1 MLRYSLLLC
10 LFFCVTSSYSQDST
24 FTFKGKVID
33 SDNKTPLRHVS
44 IQITGTLR
52 GTETDSSG
60 YFTLFITDERKLLK
74 FSLLGYETVY
84 VNPYSQPRKEYL
96 VPMKQKAKLIN
107 EVSVTANAIQP
118 MAKSKRSYVLDYDFY
133 DDHILLISYGLN
145 KSSYKLVLLNETGD
159 TLNIVKTPEMP
170 VKLFK
175 DCLGNHYIVCE
186 KNIHQVYYDNTLLH
200 LLPPKSI
207 EDLENIL
214 LPCIAQD
221 SSNLYLIEKQ
231 GSYLVTN
238 TIFHDFYSNHT
249 SLTYYFINKERKQ
262 KKELLSVVDE
272 ATLRMKADER
282 RLLDAKEQGR
292 AGDAQGRI
300 VNPKSKSDIRAKS
313 SNHRQKSILRS
324 FDVIFSETIV
334 FKEIFAPL
342 YVIKNNLYVFD
353 FVNSKLQ
360 SFSPSGDMLKESEMT
375 LHCDIKWKR
384 SMCIDEKLSKAYTLF
399 EKNGISELK
408 EIDVQTGKECH
419 SKKIPLVFV
428 ENIKVHNGSIYFLHK
443 GEDADDTRYLS
454 KLKIH

>member
-1 MLRYSLLLC
+1 MLKLSLSLML
-10 LFFCVTSSYSQDST
+10 LFFAIQIYSQDSS
-24 FTFKGKVID
+24 FTFRGKVID
-33 SDNKTPLRHVS
+33 FASKTPLAHVG
-44 IQITGTLR
+44 IQINGTLR

-60 YFTLFITDERKLLK
+60 HFTLFITGERKLLK

-84 VNPYSQPRKEYL
+84 VNPYSQPGKEYL
-96 VPMKQKAKLIN
+96 VPMKQKARLMS

-133 DDHILLISYGLN
+133 NDDILLISYGIT
-145 KSSYKLVLLNETGD
+145 KSSYKLVLINEQAD
-159 TLNIVKTPEMP
+159 TLSIIKTPEMP

-186 KNIHQVYYDNTLLH
+186 ENIYQVYYDNTSLR

-207 EDLENIL
+207 KDLENVL

-221 SSNLYLIEKQ
+221 SSNLYLIAKE

-238 TIFHDFYSNHT
+238 TAFHDFYSNNT
-249 SLTYYFINKERKQ
+249 SLTYYFINKEQKLKKQ
-262 KKELLSVVDE
+262 LLTVVDE
-272 ATLRMKADER
+272 ETLRMKADER

-300 VNPKSKSDIRAKS
+300 MNPKSKSDTRAKT
-313 SNHRQKSILRS
+313 SNHRNKSILKS
-324 FDVIFSETIV
+324 FDIIFSETIV

-342 YVIKNNLYVFD
+342 YVIKGKLYVFD

-360 SFSPSGDMLKESEMT
+360 SFSPSGDLLKESGMT
-375 LHCDIKWKR
+375 LHKDLKWKR
-384 SMCIDEKLSKAYTLF
+384 YMCIDETLNKAYTLF

-408 EIDVQTGKECH
+408 EIDLKTGKECH
-419 SKKIPLVFV
+419 SEKIPLVFA
-428 ENIKVHNGSIYFLHK
+428 ENIKINNGSIYFLHK
-443 GEDADDTRYLS
+443 GQETDDTRYLS